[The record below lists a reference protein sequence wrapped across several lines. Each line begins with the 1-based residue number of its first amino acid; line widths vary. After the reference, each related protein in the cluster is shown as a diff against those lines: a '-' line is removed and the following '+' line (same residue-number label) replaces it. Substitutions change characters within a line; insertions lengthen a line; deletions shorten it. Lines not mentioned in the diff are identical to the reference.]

1 MNNIDPGPTNAAIG
15 SPAAEVHID
24 ERLIR
29 KLLADQF
36 EGLAALPLSFVEEG
50 YDNATWRLGN
60 DLAAR
65 IPRRS
70 IAGQF
75 IRSEQQWL
83 GKLAPGL
90 PLPVSAPLHI
100 GVPTPYYP
108 WPWSIVPWFDG
119 KPADLSPPSPD
130 AAIPLAGFMKAL
142 HKPAPAD
149 APYNQF
155 RAVPLSER
163 EPFLTERFERMK
175 SETDFITPG
184 LETLW
189 RSAVEAP
196 IDSPPTWIHGDL
208 HARNVLTKD
217 GALAAVIDWGDL
229 TSGDRATDLASI
241 WMLLDDQN
249 ARAEAIRAVG
259 PLSDATLERAK
270 GWAISFGVLLLD
282 SGLVDNER
290 HAEMGR
296 RTLTRILEGL

>member
-1 MNNIDPGPTNAAIG
+1 MNSIEPGPTNAGIG
-15 SPAAEVHID
+15 SPAAEVQID
-24 ERLIR
+24 EPLIR

-36 EGLAALPLSFVEEG
+36 KELAALPLSFVEEG
-50 YDNATWRLGN
+50 YDNATWRLGTE
-60 DLAAR
+60 LAAR

-70 IAGQF
+70 IAAQF

-83 GKLAPGL
+83 GELGPGL
-90 PLPVSAPLHI
+90 PLPVSVPLHI

-108 WPWSIVPWFDG
+108 WPWSIVPWFEG
-119 KPADLSPPSPD
+119 QPADLSPPSAA
-130 AAIPLAGFMKAL
+130 AAIPLADFMKAL

-149 APYNQF
+149 APYNEF

-163 EPFLTERFERMK
+163 EPFLTERFERLK
-175 SETDFITPG
+175 AKTDYITKD

-189 RSAVEAP
+189 RTAVEAP
-196 IDSPPTWIHGDL
+196 IDIPPTWIHGDL

-217 GALAAVIDWGDL
+217 GALTAVIDWGDL

-241 WMLLDDQN
+241 WMLLDGTK
-249 ARAEAIRAVG
+249 ARTEAIRAVG
-259 PLSDATLERAK
+259 PLSNATWVRAK

-282 SGLVDNER
+282 SGLIDNER

-296 RTLTRILEGL
+296 QTLARVLDDL

>member
-1 MNNIDPGPTNAAIG
+1 MNSIDPGPTNALIG

-24 ERLIR
+24 EPLIR

-36 EGLAALPLSFVEEG
+36 EELAALPLGFVEEG

-60 DLAAR
+60 ELAVR

-75 IRSEQQWL
+75 IRSEQLWL
-83 GKLAPGL
+83 GQLAPAL

-100 GVPTPYYP
+100 GVPTSYYP

-119 KPADLSPPSPD
+119 EPADLSPPSAD
-130 AAIPLAGFMKAL
+130 TAIPLANFIDAL

-149 APYNQF
+149 APYNEF

-163 EPFLTERFERMK
+163 EPFLTERFERLQAR
-175 SETDFITPG
+175 TNYITPG
-184 LETLW
+184 LEAAW

-196 IDSPPTWIHGDL
+196 IDIAPTWIHGDL

-241 WMLLDDQN
+241 WMLLDN
-249 ARAEAIRAVG
+249 PKARTVAIKTVG
-259 PLSDATLERAK
+259 PLTDATWQRAK

-296 RTLTRILEGL
+296 RTLARILEDL

>member
-1 MNNIDPGPTNAAIG
+1 MNSIDPGATNAAIS
-15 SPAAEVHID
+15 SPAAEVDID
-24 ERLIR
+24 EPLIR

-36 EGLAALPLSFVEEG
+36 GNLAALPLEFVEEG

-70 IAGQF
+70 IARQF
-75 IRSEQQWL
+75 IRSEQLWL
-83 GKLAPGL
+83 SHLAPDL
-90 PLPVSAPLHI
+90 PLPVPAPLHI

-119 KPADLSPPSPD
+119 QPADLAPPSAE
-130 AAIPLAGFMKAL
+130 AAIPLANFMKAL
-142 HKPAPAD
+142 HKPTPAD
-149 APYNQF
+149 APYNEF
-155 RAVPLSER
+155 RAVPLAER
-163 EPFLTERFERMK
+163 EPFLTERFERLK
-175 SETDFITPG
+175 AKTDYITKG

-189 RSAVEAP
+189 RTAVKAP
-196 IDSPPTWIHGDL
+196 IDIPPTWIHGDL

-241 WMLLDDQN
+241 WMLLDDPK
-249 ARAEAIRAVG
+249 ARTDAIKAVG
-259 PLSDATLERAK
+259 PLSDATWARAK

-282 SGLVDNER
+282 SGLIDNER

-296 RTLTRILEGL
+296 RTLTRILEDL